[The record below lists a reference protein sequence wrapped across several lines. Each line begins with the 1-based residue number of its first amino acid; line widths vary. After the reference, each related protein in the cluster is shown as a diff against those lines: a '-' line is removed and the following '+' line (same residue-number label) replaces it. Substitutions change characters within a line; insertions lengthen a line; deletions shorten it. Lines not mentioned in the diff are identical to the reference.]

1 MKFKSF
7 ISNALLV
14 TVSIVATA
22 AAIEYGTR
30 LLYPALVP
38 SGHLRFVKGEGGMPT
53 LGPRNARLRHI
64 KNTGDFDV
72 AVNFNKYGFRDSK
85 ILEDSVPGDYFLVG
99 DSLSI
104 GWGVEE
110 GERYSNLV
118 QADMKRKVFNLSAP
132 GDIDGFEVVL
142 NYAKKNGAKITKL
155 LLAVSMAINMKNFE
169 EKAGEKPAASPR
181 PGIIATLKPI
191 LMTNSA
197 FYFLV
202 TSFVHKNK
210 TLAKKAIELGL
221 INPNVEGIAHKPYSR
236 VNIESM
242 TRRAARLAEK
252 YDTTIII
259 GHSRGL
265 WFGTEEEKKTAWRIH
280 KAVLARFKEMGLKVV
295 DVGKA
300 FGEDDDP
307 QKNYFVNDGHW
318 SPRGHASAARAIIK
332 HLKDKG

>member
-1 MKFKSF
+1 MKIKSF
-7 ISNALLV
+7 ISNGLLV
-14 TVSIVATA
+14 AISIVVTGGV
-22 AAIEYGTR
+22 IEYGTR
-30 LLYPALVP
+30 LLYPALIP
-38 SGHLRFVKGEGGMPT
+38 SGHLRFVKGEGDMPT
-53 LGPRNARLRHI
+53 LGPRNTRLRQI

-85 ILEDSVPGDYFLVG
+85 NLEESAPGDYFLVG

-110 GERYSNLV
+110 DVRYSNLV
-118 QADMKRKVFNLSAP
+118 QAALKRKVFNLSAP
-132 GDIDGFEVVL
+132 GDIDGYEKVL

-155 LLAVSMAINMKNFE
+155 LLAVSMAINLKNFE
-169 EKAGEKPAASPR
+169 EKAGENPASGPR
-181 PGIIATLKPI
+181 PRIAARLKLI
-191 LMTNSA
+191 LMSNSA

-202 TSFVHKNK
+202 TSFVHKNE
-210 TLAKKAIELGL
+210 TLKKKAIGLGM
-221 INPNVEGIAHKPYSR
+221 INPNIEGIAYQPFSR
-236 VNIESM
+236 INIESM

-265 WFGTEEEKKTAWRIH
+265 WFGAEEEKKTAWRIH

-295 DVGKA
+295 DVGRA

-307 QKNYFVNDGHW
+307 RKNYFANDGHW
-318 SPRGHASAARAIIK
+318 SPKGHASAARAIIK
-332 HLKDKG
+332 HLKNQD